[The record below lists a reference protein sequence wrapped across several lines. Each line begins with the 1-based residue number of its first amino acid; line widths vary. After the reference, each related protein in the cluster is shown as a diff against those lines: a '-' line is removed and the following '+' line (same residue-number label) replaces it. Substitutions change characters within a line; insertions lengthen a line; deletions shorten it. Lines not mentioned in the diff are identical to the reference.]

1 MKKWIIFPLIALV
14 SFGLTGCFDIVEEF
28 HLNKNG
34 SGKYNVT
41 MDMSSLM
48 SDGMMKGMLKEQLK
62 GEMGEDEG
70 ETEDLPMEKDT
81 VIYLKDSPGF
91 DNATAEEQ
99 KLIEK
104 IVMHMTMSESKEK
117 MLINISFPFDK
128 VSDIE
133 AITQA
138 MQKIGGGEQL
148 GGIMP
153 GGSGLM
159 PGGESKFLLK
169 KGMLTRTPAPKMEK
183 GEDEDGLE
191 MMKMFLGT
199 ASFKTIYHLPGKVK
213 KVSIPNAEVEG
224 STVTVTNTLLDLL
237 EGKAKIDGDIKFK

>member
-14 SFGLTGCFDIVEEF
+14 SFGLTGCFDVIEEI

-48 SDGMMKGMLKEQLK
+48 SDGFMKGMLKEQLK
-62 GEMGEDEG
+62 GEMEESEEDV
-70 ETEDLPMEKDT
+70 PMEKDT
-81 VIYLKDSPGF
+81 LIYLKDSPGF
-91 DNATAEEQ
+91 GSATADEQ

-104 IVMHMTMSESKEK
+104 VVMHMTMSESKEK
-117 MLINISFPFDK
+117 MLINIAFPFDK
-128 VSDIE
+128 VADIE
-133 AITQA
+133 SMTKA
-138 MQKIGGGEQL
+138 MQKMDTNNQL
-148 GGIMP
+148 GGMM
-153 GGSGLM
+153 GGNMM
-159 PGGESKFLLK
+159 PGGESKFIMK

-183 GEDEDGLE
+183 SEDEEGME
-191 MMKMFLGT
+191 MMKMFLGS

-213 KVSIPNAEVEG
+213 KVTIPNAEVDG
-224 STVTVTNTLLDLL
+224 SMVTISNSLLDLI